1 MNDKPPQPSR
11 LEAIKLAAAAETDIR
26 SAQKYLRGE
35 AVRGLAGERLKR
47 AASEQERPR
56 QNP

>member
-11 LEAIKLAAAAETDIR
+11 LEAIKLAAAAEVDIR
-26 SAQKYLRGE
+26 SAAKFLRGGE
-35 AVRGLAGERLKR
+35 VRGLAGERLKR
-47 AASEQERPR
+47 AASEKEPR